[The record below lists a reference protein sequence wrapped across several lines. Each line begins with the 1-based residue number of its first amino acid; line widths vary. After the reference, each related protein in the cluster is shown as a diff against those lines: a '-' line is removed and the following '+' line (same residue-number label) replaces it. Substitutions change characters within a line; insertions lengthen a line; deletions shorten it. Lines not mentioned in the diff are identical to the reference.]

1 MNLPVI
7 EASSASVDLFCAAM
21 RVLQL
26 VSRRRTVAKVD
37 ILVKVADY

>member
-7 EASSASVDLFCAAM
+7 EASAASVDLFCAAM

-26 VSRRRTVAKVD
+26 VSMRKTVAKD
-37 ILVKVADY
+37 ILVKVAD